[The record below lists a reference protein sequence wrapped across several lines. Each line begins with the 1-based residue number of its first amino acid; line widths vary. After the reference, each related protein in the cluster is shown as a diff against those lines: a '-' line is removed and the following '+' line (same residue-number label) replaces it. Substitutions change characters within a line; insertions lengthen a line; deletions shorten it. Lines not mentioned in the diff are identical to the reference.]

1 MEILHNINSPE
12 DIKNLSYDE
21 LSVLADEIREFIVET
36 VSKMGG
42 HLGSNLGVVELTLA
56 LHRVFDSP
64 RDAILFD
71 TGHQAYVHKILTG
84 RLKNFDTL
92 RQKHGL
98 SGYPNRSE
106 SQHDW
111 IENSHASTALSYAF
125 GLSLAFEHAKSGVN
139 SSQEPR
145 RVVAVV
151 GDGALTGGMAYEAL
165 NNLGHRGVPAIIVL
179 NDNGRSYAPTISR
192 LSVSLSHLRVNSS
205 YVQVREKLRR
215 ALKEIPVMGPMAYSG
230 VHVLTSALR
239 ELVEPHVFFEA
250 LGVRYI
256 GPLDGHNI
264 VQIEQALENAKAWHG
279 PIVVHVIT
287 HKGKGYAPAEE
298 DDIQRLHDV
307 KASIKANGS
316 IKSVSPT
323 TYTDAFSKALVELGE
338 RRSDVVAITAA
349 MPGPTGLLQFQEKF
363 PDRFFD
369 VGIAEQQAVTAAAG
383 MAMGGMRPVV
393 AIYSTF
399 LTRAFDQANLDV
411 GLHSLPVIF
420 ALDRAGITGDDGPS
434 HHGVLD
440 MVLMLS
446 VPDVAVFAPSS
457 VADISRMLESA
468 LQWDGPA
475 AIRYPKT
482 VARVTDDEF
491 VGSGLNSLKLRSG
504 DGSVAIL
511 AVGKMVQAALDATA
525 ILESSGVSVTLYDVR
540 VVRPSDQAML
550 KDALNHQMVI
560 TVEDGYYIGGA
571 GSHLRDDL
579 FDLAGDE
586 VLVPNFI
593 TLGIPNVFLPQ
604 AKPDDILKDLG
615 LDGPGI
621 ANSVKALLAKK

>member
-1 MEILHNINSPE
+1 
-12 DIKNLSYDE
+12 
-21 LSVLADEIREFIVET
+21 
-36 VSKMGG
+36 
-42 HLGSNLGVVELTLA
+42 
-56 LHRVFDSP
+56 
-64 RDAILFD
+64 
-71 TGHQAYVHKILTG
+71 
-84 RLKNFDTL
+84 
-92 RQKHGL
+92 
-98 SGYPNRSE
+98 
-106 SQHDW
+106 
-111 IENSHASTALSYAF
+111 
-125 GLSLAFEHAKSGVN
+125 
-139 SSQEPR
+139 
-145 RVVAVV
+145 
-151 GDGALTGGMAYEAL
+151 
-165 NNLGHRGVPAIIVL
+165 
-179 NDNGRSYAPTISR
+179 
-192 LSVSLSHLRVNSS
+192 
-205 YVQVREKLRR
+205 
-215 ALKEIPVMGPMAYSG
+215 
-230 VHVLTSALR
+230 
-239 ELVEPHVFFEA
+239 
-250 LGVRYI
+250 
-256 GPLDGHNI
+256 
-264 VQIEQALENAKAWHG
+264 
-279 PIVVHVIT
+279 
-287 HKGKGYAPAEE
+287 
-298 DDIQRLHDV
+298 
-307 KASIKANGS
+307 
-316 IKSVSPT
+316 
-323 TYTDAFSKALVELGE
+323 
-338 RRSDVVAITAA
+338 
-349 MPGPTGLLQFQEKF
+349 
-363 PDRFFD
+363 
-369 VGIAEQQAVTAAAG
+369 
-383 MAMGGMRPVV
+383 
-393 AIYSTF
+393 
-399 LTRAFDQANLDV
+399 
-411 GLHSLPVIF
+411 
-420 ALDRAGITGDDGPS
+420 
-434 HHGVLD
+434 

-615 LDGPGI
+615 LDGTGI